1 MVGVKIECE
10 GVKAMFVVVDGFRIA
25 RRGYPVR
32 RRLGLGFHLSP
43 DGKSLTTGAGTQ
55 SLSNTMASAS
65 IKGQTLFGG
74 ALILGL
80 EQVLVPL
87 NVLLMGS

>member
-1 MVGVKIECE
+1 
-10 GVKAMFVVVDGFRIA
+10 
-25 RRGYPVR
+25 
-32 RRLGLGFHLSP
+32 
-43 DGKSLTTGAGTQ
+43 
-55 SLSNTMASAS
+55 MASAS